1 MNRRIISIMLL
12 CSTVLLGGCSGGS
25 LYSNYREVEQLSV
38 IETMGFDTSPR
49 GVVLSVSS
57 GAPVG
62 GSTRTCLTAEDKS
75 ITLARDKI
83 QEYSASEQLFFAHTA
98 FIVIGGDTAKS
109 GISRYLDYVGRA
121 PDLRLDVPM
130 LVVNGGT
137 AREIITKSG
146 SKSTDATSV
155 FKSLERDLLQQGECP
170 VFSVREIIAALDL
183 NDCALATAV
192 KAVPAAKVSPGAK
205 PDELTAI
212 PDGLAVLKNG
222 HSIGRL
228 DMDAAFGVCAI
239 TGNLG
244 PCPVELETKN
254 GKAAVQISDCS
265 CELKPVIE
273 NDELTGLR
281 LQIDISAALSELD
294 GSADDKML
302 SQALAKLTQ
311 KRAEKAL
318 RASQKLA
325 CDFMQLGARLDRM
338 KSGAPDGLTLG
349 LSPLLPG
356 LECSVTVSA
365 EVNRSFDVTGD

>member
-1 MNRRIISIMLL
+1 ML
-12 CSTVLLGGCSGGS
+12 SGCSGGS

-38 IETMGFDTSPR
+38 IETMGFDTSPQ

-62 GSTRTCLTAEDKS
+62 GSTQTCLTAEDKS

-109 GISRYLDYVGRA
+109 GISHYLDYVGRA

-155 FKSLERDLLQQGECP
+155 FKSLERDLELLGECP

-192 KAVPAAKVSPGAK
+192 KAVPAIKVAPDSK

-222 HSIGRL
+222 RSIGRL

-239 TGNLG
+239 TGKLG
-244 PCPVELETKN
+244 PCPVDVQTKY
-254 GKAAVQISDCS
+254 GKATVQISDCK
-265 CELKPVIE
+265 CELKPIVE
-273 NDELTGLR
+273 NDDLIGLR
-281 LQIDISAALSELD
+281 FEIDLSAALSELD
-294 GSADDKML
+294 GNADDEMISK
-302 SQALAKLTQ
+302 ALAKLVQ
-311 KRAEKAL
+311 KRTEKAV
-318 RASQKLA
+318 RASKELA
-325 CDFMQLGARLDRM
+325 CDFMQLGARLDRANND
-338 KSGAPDGLTLG
+338 APDGLTRG
-349 LSPLLPG
+349 LSSMLPG
-356 LECSVTVSA
+356 LECTVKVTA
-365 EVNRSFDVTGD
+365 EVNRSFDVGSN